1 MLLKRTMPITFELSH
16 VQYFIFRG
24 ITRIK
29 VFDIRMTKRVIY
41 RRWNAKIS
49 LKIIFILWLVV
60 VVVVV
65 VNVVNVDF
73 IVVVVVDV
81 VVVVV
86 VVQNKGRRERLKT
99 TETGQN
105 SGKRKFL
112 SGMIN

>member
-65 VNVVNVDF
+65 NVVNVDF
-73 IVVVVVDV
+73 IVVVDV

-86 VVQNKGRRERLKT
+86 VIVVQNEGRRERLKT

-105 SGKRKFL
+105 SGKRKLL